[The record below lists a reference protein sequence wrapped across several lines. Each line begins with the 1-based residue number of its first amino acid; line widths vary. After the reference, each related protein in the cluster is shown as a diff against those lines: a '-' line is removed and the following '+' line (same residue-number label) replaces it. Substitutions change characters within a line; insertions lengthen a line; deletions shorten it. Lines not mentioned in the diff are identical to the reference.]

1 MLSPTDMER
10 VLESL
15 DRRLVT
21 VEQIL
26 PTLATRADLD
36 RFATKEDLERF
47 ATKEDLERF
56 ATKDEL
62 GDAVEAMRRHTDM
75 RFEDLRDDIGK
86 VADGVAAIGATLQTH
101 QKTLET
107 VVTRL
112 DRHED
117 LLTALVR
124 KHGIYGEGL
133 R

>member
-62 GDAVEAMRRHTDM
+62 GYAIEAMRRHTDM

>member
-10 VLESL
+10 VLENL

-62 GDAVEAMRRHTDM
+62 GHAIEAMRRHTDM

-117 LLTALVR
+117 LLTALAR
-124 KHGIYGEGL
+124 KHGI
-133 R
+133 